1 MSAPLPLP
9 SSSTARDL
17 LAVLRRHY
25 LPDNRPPGGVFAA
38 EIESPDGKRR
48 ADAVWMPT
56 TWAGGR
62 ELIGHEIK
70 VTRSDVLVELADPTK
85 HDAWARYCHRWW
97 LVVLS
102 PALVDGLDVPE
113 HWGIM
118 APPSGRRTRSM
129 TIVRPAPKL
138 TPIDSGVGYRRMAVW
153 LANRRTEDANRVAME
168 LQQARRELSAARQDI
183 ERLQAAAVAGTHS
196 RDPLAE
202 KVLGIVRT
210 TREEA
215 RRRNVYLRIEGI
227 DAARVVQALI
237 DVEEVDDLIGTA
249 RFELRALQHA
259 AETLLKPF
267 ERTARELSKLGTPV
281 IEVAS

>member
-1 MSAPLPLP
+1 MSD
-9 SSSTARDL
+9 TAADL

-25 LPDNRPPGGVFAA
+25 LPDGRPPGGVFAA

-56 TWAGGR
+56 TWAGQR

-70 VTRSDVLVELADPTK
+70 VSRADVQVELADPTK

-138 TPIDSGVGYRRMAVW
+138 TPVESGPGFRRIAVW
-153 LANRRTEDANRVAME
+153 LANRGHAQANE
-168 LQQARRELSAARQDI
+168 LRMQLQYAERERDSYQRQ
-183 ERLQAAAVAGTHS
+183 
-196 RDPLAE
+196 
-202 KVLGIVRT
+202 
-210 TREEA
+210 
-215 RRRNVYLRIEGI
+215 
-227 DAARVVQALI
+227 
-237 DVEEVDDLIGTA
+237 VD
-249 RFELRALQHA
+249 ELRATSGSRVDPKALQIQRILRAVEQHNRDHHVYSGAEEADVIA
-259 AETLLKPF
+259 ALTDLTAIRSAAQSARWDL
-267 ERTARELSKLGTPV
+267 ERLVRSARELTDPLKHTADELAKLAPPV
-281 IEVAS
+281 LITGPQIEASA

>member
-1 MSAPLPLP
+1 VIVD
-9 SSSTARDL
+9 TAGSL

-25 LPDNRPPGGVFAA
+25 LPDNRPAGGVFAA

-56 TWAGGR
+56 TWAGGQ

-70 VTRSDVLVELADPTK
+70 VTRADVLVELADPTK
-85 HDAWARYCHRWW
+85 HDAWARYCDRWW
-97 LVVLS
+97 LVVSS

-138 TPIDSGVGYRRMAVW
+138 TPIEAGAGYRRMAVW
-153 LANRRTEDANRVAME
+153 LANRRTDDANRVAFE
-168 LQQARRELSAARQDI
+168 LQQAKRELAAARQDI
-183 ERLQAAAVAGTHS
+183 ERMQSASLAGTHK

-202 KVLGIVRT
+202 KVLDICR
-210 TREEA
+210 RARAEA
-215 RRRNVYLRIEGI
+215 NRRHIYLASDGV
-227 DAARVVQALI
+227 DAERVVRALI

-267 ERTARELSKLGTPV
+267 ERTARELSKLEAPA
-281 IEVAS
+281 IEAAS